1 MDVAAAVVVLNSGSM
16 QRGIVMSVYVC
27 LCVCL
32 SASIFPELHLAYT
45 TSGVSQFCDV
55 PLAVARSSSGGVAMR
70 YVLPVYG

>member
-1 MDVAAAVVVLNSGSM
+1 
-16 QRGIVMSVYVC
+16 MSLRLSVR
-27 LCVCL
+27 L

-45 TSGVSQFCDV
+45 TRGVSQFCDV